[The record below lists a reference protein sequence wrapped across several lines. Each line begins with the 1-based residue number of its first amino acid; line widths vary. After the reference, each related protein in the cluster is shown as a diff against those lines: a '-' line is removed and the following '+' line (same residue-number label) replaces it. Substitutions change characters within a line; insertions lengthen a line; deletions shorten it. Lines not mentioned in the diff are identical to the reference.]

1 MAKAAKYVKYGGW
14 LGTALG
20 GGASYMKVQ
29 EVCATGDEQA
39 CKKVRLTEGGSFLG
53 GVAGGAVVGS
63 ILTGPTLTTICAG
76 LTVPSG
82 GVALA
87 VCGLV
92 VVAAGSLGA
101 GMAGGMSGEGI
112 GDMIYEVSK

>member
-1 MAKAAKYVKYGGW
+1 M
-14 LGTALG
+14 
-20 GGASYMKVQ
+20 
-29 EVCATGDEQA
+29 
-39 CKKVRLTEGGSFLG
+39 RLTEGGSFLG
-53 GVAGGAVVGS
+53 GVAGGALDSS

-92 VVAAGSLGA
+92 VVAVGSLGA